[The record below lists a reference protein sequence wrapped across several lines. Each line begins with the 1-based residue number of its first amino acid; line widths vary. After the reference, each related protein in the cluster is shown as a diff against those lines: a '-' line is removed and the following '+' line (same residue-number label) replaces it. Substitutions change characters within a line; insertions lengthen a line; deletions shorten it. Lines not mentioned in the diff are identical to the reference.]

1 MTWFRI
7 YIAQTNHLY
16 AKCNQE
22 SSPENSCPIGK
33 LVLKELREKNQTRQE
48 YAQLELSKSLFEIYI
63 Q

>member
-7 YIAQTNHLY
+7 YIALY

-33 LVLKELREKNQTRQE
+33 LVLKELRKKSDKTALKEE
-48 YAQLELSKSLFEIYI
+48 YAQLELSKYLFEIYI